1 LILVCNLQDSVR
13 ASNSYE
19 NLGSFAIRLVQEC
32 GVAAVILVVV
42 DPSFG
47 KRKDDGV
54 IMTMRDDS
62 E

>member
-1 LILVCNLQDSVR
+1 M
-13 ASNSYE
+13 SNSYE

-32 GVAAVILVVV
+32 GVAAEILVVV